1 MIKNLIWDFDGTLC
15 NTYPSIIR
23 TLKASLKDFGY
34 IVDEKE
40 ILSKVKITLG
50 EAFDYYSNKYKL
62 GEKLSKR
69 FAQYTR
75 LPKERPP
82 YNFVVEVCELI
93 IDRNGAN
100 YIITHRDR
108 KSTFEILNYY
118 GLATFFEEII
128 TADDGFAKKP
138 DSEAFNYLIKKYG
151 LNRDETLGIGDRELD
166 IKAAKNAGIKSCYFD
181 EFGMPTETKP
191 DLEINSFLEL
201 LQLLENGL

>member
-50 EAFDYYSNKYKL
+50 EA
-62 GEKLSKR
+62 
-69 FAQYTR
+69 
-75 LPKERPP
+75 
-82 YNFVVEVCELI
+82 FVVEVCELI